1 MYNYGIFDAGYE
13 DACDRIDD
21 IESEVLVCDGISDM
35 LEELEERTD
44 EMMRELDGISRAL
57 SELRDKYEQISEKR
71 R

>member
-13 DACDRIDD
+13 DACDRIDE

-44 EMMRELDGISRAL
+44 EIMHELDGINRAL
-57 SELRDKYEQISEKR
+57 CELRDKYEQISEKR